1 MTDKNVMIAAETRRQ
16 TELVMAALTPHRDRT
31 NSRHIQT

>member
-1 MTDKNVMIAAETRRQ
+1 MTVKNAMIAAEARRQ